1 MAKILISFVGTGR
14 RNKDEKAK
22 REYETASYILNG
34 RVLKNYSFVS
44 LALADTIK
52 PDKVF
57 LIGTVH
63 SMWEEVYSKFCHRNN
78 IPMDEAIWGE
88 VGDYC
93 DKANSQS
100 ELSFPHKEDVEKAM
114 GEGSQI
120 SLIRYGITEDEIQEN
135 INIILK
141 LKDKIKAGDEIIV
154 DITHSFRS
162 LPLYI
167 MQLMMYLKTIDKN
180 ITISHV
186 YYGMYE
192 AAENKGPAPIV
203 DLVSV
208 INVNDWIIGAY
219 AFQNYGN
226 ATKVAELMEKENKSV
241 STLLQNFSDAMN
253 LNHIMAINSQ
263 IQRLSGIKNTEYK
276 SKIADLI
283 ITPSIEKFT
292 NEFRNKE
299 KATFELR
306 LAEWQAQHHNYTAA
320 YISIVE
326 SMVTYTCIINK
337 LNDESYDDRE
347 KAKDI
352 IRGKISG
359 KCDTLIATEF
369 PKLNK
374 IRNSLAHSI
383 ETVKNLNSMIITLHE
398 GIIKIKE
405 IIK

>member
-14 RNKDEKAK
+14 RNTNDEAK

-34 RVLKNYSFVS
+34 KILENYSFVS

-63 SMWEEVYSKFCHRNN
+63 SMWEEVYAKFCRRNN
-78 IPMDEAIWGE
+78 IPMDEAIWSE
-88 VGDYC
+88 VGDHC
-93 DKANSQS
+93 DNANSKS
-100 ELSFPHKEDVEKAM
+100 ELSFPHKERIEEAM
-114 GEGSQI
+114 GEGSLI
-120 SLIRYGITEDEIQEN
+120 SLIKYGITEDEIQAN
-135 INIILK
+135 INIILR

-192 AAENKGPAPIV
+192 AAEKKGPAPIV

-226 ATKVAELMEKENKSV
+226 ATKVAELMENENKSV
-241 STLLQNFSDAMN
+241 STLLQSFSDAMN
-253 LNHIMAINSQ
+253 LNHIKNIKSQ
-263 IQRLSGIKNTEYK
+263 IQPLSGIKNTEYN
-276 SKIADLI
+276 SEISNLI
-283 ITPSIEKFT
+283 ITPSIKQFADKFKNT
-292 NEFRNKE
+292 KDGV
-299 KATFELR
+299 FELR

-326 SMVTYTCIINK
+326 AIITYCCKKTG
-337 LNDESYDDRE
+337 LDDTDKENRDNVKGE
-347 KAKDI
+347 L
-352 IRGKISG
+352 IRGEYGQDLK
-359 KCDTLIATEF
+359 DNYNQ
-369 PKLNK
+369 LNK
-374 IRNSLAHSI
+374 IRKCLAHSLESEI
-383 ETVKNLNSMIITLHE
+383 STNQMIKTLHE
-398 GIIKIKE
+398 GIKKIKE
-405 IIK
+405 IIN